1 MISAIV
7 LAAGQ
12 ATRFG
17 RCKQLMP
24 LGGKTLLEHVLGN
37 LKQSKVDVVVVVLGD
52 HADEIRARVRFDRE
66 RVVLNPDFADG
77 MSTSIQ
83 AGLRALPASSDAA
96 MIVLADQ
103 PFVTSRTLDALVD
116 EYRRTRPSVVIP
128 TYNGFRG
135 NPVIVDRALFAEMMG
150 IQGDVG
156 CRSIFGDHAE
166 SIVKVAVDDRG
177 VVTDIDTPED
187 LDRVVI
193 PSGGGVMPS
202 DSGVNPSSVV
212 RSDSGVMPSDSG
224 VIPSVSGVIPSGS
237 EGSGRAGRDPAESG
251 AAPTQI
257 PRYARN
263 DAGFIPS
270 GSAVIPSGSGV
281 IPSGSGVIPSG
292 SGVIPSV
299 SGVIPSVSEGSGRVG
314 RDPVKSGAAP
324 TQIPRSARND
334 PDLLETIVDLW
345 RRRQPFAMATIVR
358 AERPTSS
365 KPGDKA
371 IISPDGTL
379 TGWIGGSCAHDIVVR
394 NALQSLEER
403 TPRLLTLS
411 SASPL
416 GVQRQGVIDVP
427 MQCYSGGVLDVFIEP
442 NLPRPQMVVVGY
454 ETVARAVVRIS
465 KTLQFHVTVVDP
477 LATRAS
483 VPEADEVVNEL
494 KLAALPLSGE
504 SFIVIATHGRYDEE
518 ALEQA
523 AKTSASYIA
532 LVSSPKRAKVILE
545 QLRERGL
552 PEEAMARIKSPA
564 GLDIGAEGA
573 EEIALSIVAEIVRER
588 RAGKLKK
595 APATTPRGTEEPS
608 SRGTEEAVDPICQMT
623 VVIADARY
631 TAEHDGRR
639 YYFCCQHCQRTFEKE
654 PQRYAHVA

>member
-24 LGGKTLLEHVLGN
+24 LGAKTLLEHVLDN
-37 LKQSKVDVVVVVLGD
+37 LRQSKVDDVVVVLGAQ
-52 HADEIRARVRFDRE
+52 ADEIRQRVRFDKE
-66 RVVLNPDFADG
+66 RVVLNPDYERG

-83 AGLRALPASSDAA
+83 AGLRALPATSLAA

-103 PFVTSRTLDALVD
+103 PFVTSPTLDALVD
-116 EYRRTRPSVVIP
+116 GYLRTRANVVVP

-135 NPVIVDRALFAEMMG
+135 NPVIVDRSLFAEMMD
-150 IQGDVG
+150 IRGDIG

-166 SIVKVAVDDRG
+166 SIVRVAVNDRG

-187 LDRVVI
+187 LDRAVVVSSGSGLTPSGSPVI
-193 PSGGGVMPS
+193 PS
-202 DSGVNPSSVV
+202 D
-212 RSDSGVMPSDSG
+212 
-224 VIPSVSGVIPSGS
+224 S
-237 EGSGRAGRDPAESG
+237 EGSGPAGRDAVESG
-251 AAPTQI
+251 AA
-257 PRYARN
+257 
-263 DAGFIPS
+263 
-270 GSAVIPSGSGV
+270 
-281 IPSGSGVIPSG
+281 
-292 SGVIPSV
+292 
-299 SGVIPSVSEGSGRVG
+299 
-314 RDPVKSGAAP
+314 AP
-324 TQIPRSARND
+324 TASNDTKSRPLAHQIPRSARND
-334 PDLLETIVDLW
+334 TDASHATSDLLETIVDLR
-345 RRRQPFAMATIVR
+345 RRRQPFAMATVVR

-371 IISPDGTL
+371 IISPNGTL

-394 NALQSLEER
+394 NALESLEQG
-403 TPRLLTLS
+403 TPRFLTLS
-411 SASPL
+411 SASPS

-442 NLPRPQMVVVGY
+442 NLPRPQMVIVGY
-454 ETVARAVVRIS
+454 ETVARALVRIS

-477 LATRAS
+477 LATRES
-483 VPEADEVVNEL
+483 VPEADDVVQEL
-494 KLAALPLSGE
+494 NLSALPLGGE

-523 AKTSASYIA
+523 AQTEASYIA
-532 LVSSPKRAKVILE
+532 LVSSPRRGGVILG

-552 PEEAMARIKSPA
+552 PESALSRIKSPA

-588 RAGKLKK
+588 RAGRLRKTPAETAI
-595 APATTPRGTEEPS
+595 APAVDGAPTV
-608 SRGTEEAVDPICQMT
+608 AVDPICQMT
-623 VVIADARY
+623 VAIADARY
-631 TAEHDGRR
+631 SAEHDGRR